1 MLQISIARCQIEP
14 EIHNFPTMYGK
25 GEGVDV
31 VKIGEI
37 KVSIQ
42 KLGLKQGF
50 FWTEIWIISL
60 QLDHERRFKQVYS
73 ASCAAQQCVNAEGR
87 FVLICFTI

>member
-1 MLQISIARCQIEP
+1 MAIGGRGRFYPVE
-14 EIHNFPTMYGK
+14 
-25 GEGVDV
+25 V
-31 VKIGEI
+31 VKIGQI
-37 KVSIQ
+37 KVSVQ
-42 KLGLKQGF
+42 ELGLEQGF

-87 FVLICFTI
+87 FVLICITI